1 MTTEAP
7 PGAGGAPRRVQY
19 ATNIYVGLVAAT
31 GISLTAAA
39 IRVDGLHINTT
50 FWVMMLLGGLAWWFG
65 SVKVDGG
72 RVSLSFTSIVLLAT
86 MALVGPAAAGIVG
99 TTMAPFSSGPGAP
112 LRARI
117 FNSGMFATMGVV
129 GGAAYLSAGGVLAGA
144 GTVGT
149 RDIVRP
155 SVFPCSWRTSSSSY
169 STSCSSPS
177 WYGWPR
183 ACRCG
188 RQVSRILGSSGPAH
202 LGYGIIAFI
211 LVVLWGPVRLG
222 PASVFLILPPLL
234 VAHWAY
240 RQYAEEVKAHERALY
255 VLVAAVEAKAPHLA
269 GHSSR
274 VADLSA
280 SMAEH
285 LLLRAHV
292 VADTRVA
299 GMLHDLGL
307 TTLPTGLVRSTG
319 VTGDTGL
326 QSYPARGVR
335 LLRGLSFLTGSLDAI
350 LHHRDALSPAAGPDQ
365 LSMPAMVV
373 GLADEYDLL
382 TEVGTPDGA
391 RVERDAALELLRRG
405 PAGREDLLQA
415 LEHALS
421 RRTVSRAH
429 EGRPAPSPRSA
440 RRACWPWA
448 C

>member
-149 RDIVRP
+149 RDIVASIGLPVLVADVVQFVLNVVLIAVVVRLASGLP
-155 SVFPCSWRTSSSSY
+155 M
-169 STSCSSPS
+169 
-177 WYGWPR
+177 R
-183 ACRCG
+183 A
-188 RQVSRILGSSGPAH
+188 QVSRILGSSGPAH

-391 RVERDAALELLRRG
+391 RVERDAALELLRRC

-421 RRTVSRAH
+421 RRAGV
-429 EGRPAPSPRSA
+429 PSP
-440 RRACWPWA
+440 
-448 C
+448 

>member
-7 PGAGGAPRRVQY
+7 PGAGGAPPRVQY
-19 ATNIYVGLVAAT
+19 ATNAYVGLVAIT

-39 IRVDGLHINTT
+39 IRVDGLVINTT
-50 FWVMMLLGGLAWWFG
+50 FWVMLLLAMLAWWFG
-65 SVKVDGG
+65 SVTVDGG

-99 TTMAPFSSGPGAP
+99 TTMGPFHSGP

-129 GGAAYLSAGGVLAGA
+129 GGAAYRAVGGVPTGSTPSGTQAIVQQIGIPVLVADVVQFVLNVVLIAIVVRLASGLSMRA
-144 GTVGT
+144 QVG
-149 RDIVRP
+149 
-155 SVFPCSWRTSSSSY
+155 
-169 STSCSSPS
+169 
-177 WYGWPR
+177 
-183 ACRCG
+183 
-188 RQVSRILGSSGPAH
+188 RILGSSGPAH

-211 LVVLWGPVRLG
+211 LVVLWEPAGLG

-240 RQYAEEVKAHERALY
+240 RQYAEEVKGHERALY

-269 GHSSR
+269 GHSAR
-274 VADLSA
+274 VAELSA

-285 LLLRAHV
+285 LGLRAHV

-319 VTGDTGL
+319 VSGAADL
-326 QSYPARGVR
+326 ASYPARGVR
-335 LLRGLSFLTGSLDAI
+335 LLRGLSFLSGALDAI
-350 LHHRDALSPAAGPDQ
+350 GHHRDALSPAARPDR
-365 LSMPAMVV
+365 LSVPALVV

-391 RVERDAALELLRRG
+391 RVERDSAFELLRRS
-405 PAGREDLLQA
+405 PAGREDLLLA

-421 RRTVSRAH
+421 RRAGVA
-429 EGRPAPSPRSA
+429 SP
-440 RRACWPWA
+440 
-448 C
+448 